1 MRILMAHNRYLVPG
15 GEDQSTL
22 AEAEMLRA
30 GGHEVD
36 LWQVSNDAV
45 AGMAGTLDA
54 GVRAVWSR
62 PAAKQL
68 RAKLRAKRY
77 DVLHVQ
83 NFFPQLSPVVHR
95 VAAAEGVA
103 TVQHL
108 RNFRLMCVNSAFF
121 RDGKDCRDCAASPL
135 PWRGVA
141 RGCYRESRL
150 ASAAPALM
158 VGVHKVLGTFAE
170 AIDCYVAI
178 SRHVRDS
185 FAASSLPLERIH
197 VRDNTLAHPPA
208 PPRAE
213 RLPRIVAPGRLMPE
227 KGLEVLIAAW
237 KARPRPGASLHIA
250 GTGAD
255 EARLKALAAGDPG
268 IRFEGQ
274 LPFAALRDLMAGA
287 CAVVNAALWSEPFG
301 RTPMEAF
308 SVGTPAVVSRIG
320 GLAEIVTHGRDGL
333 LVPPGDVEALAGA
346 MSTMLAQG
354 ERHAGMCAAAAQT
367 FAARFQPS
375 VVLPQTEAIYR
386 AAIERRR
393 RVARGAPAV
402 AATA

>member
-1 MRILMAHNRYLVPG
+1 MRILMAHNRYLMPG

-22 AEAEMLRA
+22 AEAAMLQT

-45 AGMAGTLDA
+45 AGVAETLKA

-62 PAAKQL
+62 RAAYEL
-68 RAKLRAKRY
+68 RIRLRAKRY

-108 RNFRLMCVNSAFF
+108 RNFRLMCVNSTFF
-121 RDGKDCRDCAASPL
+121 RAGKDCRDCAASPL
-135 PWRGVA
+135 PWRGVV
-141 RGCYRESRL
+141 RGCYRGSRL

-158 VGVHKVLGTFAE
+158 VGVHKALGTFAE
-170 AIDCYVAI
+170 AIDAYVAI

-185 FAASSLPLERIH
+185 FAASGLPLGRIH
-197 VRDNTLAHPPA
+197 VRDNTLAQPPA
-208 PPRAE
+208 SPCAE
-213 RLPRIVAPGRLMPE
+213 RLPRIVAPGRLTPE
-227 KGLEVLIAAW
+227 KGFDVLIAAW
-237 KARPRPGASLHIA
+237 KQTPRPGASLVIA
-250 GTGAD
+250 GTGPD
-255 EARLKALAAGDPG
+255 EARLKALAGDDPS
-268 IRFEGQ
+268 IRFAGQ
-274 LPFAALRDLMAGA
+274 LAFADLREEMAGA

-320 GLAEIVTHGRDGL
+320 GLAEIVTQERDGL
-333 LVPPGDVEALAGA
+333 LVPPGDAAALSEAMTA
-346 MSTMLAQG
+346 MLRQG
-354 ERHAGMCAAAAQT
+354 ERHAAMCAAAAQT

-375 VVLPQTEAIYR
+375 VILPQTEAIYR

-393 RVARGAPAV
+393 HAALGTPVALPA
-402 AATA
+402 